1 MLFNPAHFI
10 SPAPIASMNSHRL
23 VLITFA
29 VLVVAG
35 CRTRPEQRAVMD
47 SYTEE
52 LRRYEGIIYDLE
64 YDNEILSQENERL
77 KQRLAE
83 PNARRRGDVDTVP
96 DLRPPRVSSPPSS
109 RSDSGPSSIP
119 DGIDLSPPVI
129 EADPTPDL
137 PPALSPSTTK
147 KPEAP
152 AILPEQDS
160 PDSEPMPEAEPAP
173 EEMESPDEGAEKE
186 STSILVPPK
195 RPPNGNPGI
204 VPPKLQQ
211 PSEALPAPV
220 SPTPANKSSAPEL
233 LPEPEDKK
241 VSALYIDPHHTR
253 GLDLDRQSGDDGL
266 RVVIEPRNSTGQF
279 VPTTGKVSVVVLDPS
294 RPGEAARLGRWEFDA
309 DVVRYQLRLS
319 GKRNIPLELPWTGP
333 KPQSSKVTMFVR
345 LETESGEQVEASRD
359 VNVLLPGQISS
370 RWTPR
375 PAQRRGSLSKQVEV
389 AQGQKPKPR
398 EVAPVSYADEAQA
411 QSKADAATASQSPP
425 EWKPYR

>member
-10 SPAPIASMNSHRL
+10 STAPIASMNLHRL
-23 VLITFA
+23 VLIAFA
-29 VLVVAG
+29 VLAVAG

-47 SYTEE
+47 SYQEE

-64 YDNEILSQENERL
+64 YDNDILTQENERL
-77 KQRLAE
+77 KQRLTD
-83 PNARRRGDVDTVP
+83 PNARRRADVDTVP
-96 DLRPPRVSSPPSS
+96 DLRPPRLSSPPAT
-109 RSDSGPSSIP
+109 RSDSAPRSVP
-119 DGIDLSPPVI
+119 DDIDLSPPVI

-147 KPEAP
+147 KPAAP
-152 AILPEQDS
+152 AVLPELDS
-160 PDSEPMPEAEPAP
+160 PDQEPMPEAEPAP
-173 EEMESPDEGAEKE
+173 EMESPEEAPEEGP
-186 STSILVPPK
+186 TSILVPPK
-195 RPPNGNPGI
+195 RPVNGNPGI

-211 PSEALPAPV
+211 PSEALPAPIL
-220 SPTPANKSSAPEL
+220 PAPSNQPSAPEL

-266 RVVIEPRNSTGQF
+266 RVVIEPRNSAGQF

-309 DVVRYQLRLS
+309 DVIRYQLRLS

-333 KPQSSKVTMFVR
+333 RPQSSKVTMFVR

-375 PAQRRGSLSKQVEV
+375 PAQRRGPLTKQVEV
-389 AQGQKPKPR
+389 VQGQKAKPR
-398 EVAPVSYADEAQA
+398 EVAPASYADETSAPSQA
-411 QSKADAATASQSPP
+411 ETATASQSPP